1 MSEAKIIYGTNAVS
15 EGLGGMSVKY
25 QKVQWMFLVE
35 VRRERFFGYP
45 VQQTGMEGFQK
56 VSKNGDVTPAI
67 GRIFKTN
74 FGCKYNN

>member
-1 MSEAKIIYGTNAVS
+1 
-15 EGLGGMSVKY
+15 
-25 QKVQWMFLVE
+25 MFLVE